1 MLKVPSSPDS
11 PSPASL
17 ILYRY
22 TRLFAVRPPFSSG
35 SSVAPNVASMR
46 GSVGDERHQQV
57 GGIQRL
63 AAIVLHERLSL
74 LVPAVLNDV
83 LVNPVADFEPAI
95 SWGRERALVREANC
109 PIERD
114 PTHELRI
121 HEFPLTAAYLPHA
134 FILAVPVVAD
144 PIGQCSQRGPQV
156 VRDRRT
162 VLVVEISGVEKFA
175 VDVELQLVICAVAD
189 AYRF

>member
-1 MLKVPSSPDS
+1 RGLSWRPARVSASTSQNVQMLKVPSSPDS

-22 TRLFAVRPPFSSG
+22 TSLGCSRSGRPFPAAAVLHPTSRACG
-35 SSVAPNVASMR
+35 GGGR
-46 GSVGDERHQQV
+46 RHEEGQRHHQV

-63 AAIVLHERLSL
+63 AAVVLHERLSL
-74 LVPAVLNDV
+74 LVPALRNDV
-83 LVNPVADFEPAI
+83 LVDLVADFEPAI

-109 PIERD
+109 AIERD

-121 HEFPLTAAYLPHA
+121 HEFLLTAAYLPHP
-134 FILAVPVVAD
+134 FILAMPVVAN

-156 VRDRRT
+156 V
-162 VLVVEISGVEKFA
+162 
-175 VDVELQLVICAVAD
+175 
-189 AYRF
+189 